1 MRASRTSDGE
11 TRTPNPRHRPPGP
24 AGARAPPILTT
35 LSQRSADPILE
46 TKPEHTPH
54 PRFRA
59 PDPRLPLAYVQSQG
73 DESATWSS
81 GLRSSWSPPIIQH
94 PGTRISASRVPCRV
108 FESLVL
114 SPPPS
119 NPLRSIPAPSNPGV
133 QSSPSVRSPALSLF
147 LLRPI
152 SPPLASRVLSC
163 SSPPN
168 PRFLGFPLRF
178 VSLSFLSA
186 KRGSAWN
193 PQPTFG
199 YT

>member
-1 MRASRTSDGE
+1 MRTSDGD
-11 TRTPNPRHRPPGP
+11 TRTPNLSQRPPGP
-24 AGARAPPILTT
+24 AGARAPPILTA

-54 PRFRA
+54 PRFRT
-59 PDPRLPLAYVQSQG
+59 PDPSLPLAYVQSQC
-73 DESATWSS
+73 DESTTWSS
-81 GLRSSWSPPIIQH
+81 GLRSSWSPPIIRH
-94 PGTRISASRVPCRV
+94 PGTQTSASRVPCRV

-119 NPLRSIPAPSNPGV
+119 SPLRSIPAPSNPSV
-133 QSSPSVRSPALSLF
+133 QSFPSVRSLVLSLF
-147 LLRPI
+147 LLGPV
-152 SPPLASRVLSC
+152 SPPLASRVLSS

-168 PRFLGFPLRF
+168 PRFLDFPLRF

-186 KRGSAWN
+186 KRGSAWHS
-193 PQPTFG
+193 QPTFG